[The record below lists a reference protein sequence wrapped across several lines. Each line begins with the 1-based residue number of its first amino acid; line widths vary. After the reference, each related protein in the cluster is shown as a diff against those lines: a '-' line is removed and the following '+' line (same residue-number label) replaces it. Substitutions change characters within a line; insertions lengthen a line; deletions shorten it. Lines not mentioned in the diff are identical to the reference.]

1 MLLEEKFYCHI
12 QFWMNQV
19 CVKLLHA
26 RIRCTEINKK
36 VINLII
42 PLNLKIYNQEIA
54 HNEILIVTRATLF
67 IYYTRETLRYEWK
80 KCFGNTR

>member
-1 MLLEEKFYCHI
+1 MTPTLMSCIMKKNRNSNRCINLLLEEKFYCHI

-54 HNEILIVTRATLF
+54 RNELLIVTRAT
-67 IYYTRETLRYEWK
+67 
-80 KCFGNTR
+80 

>member
-1 MLLEEKFYCHI
+1 
-12 QFWMNQV
+12 MNHV

-54 HNEILIVTRATLF
+54 RNELLIVTRATSS
-67 IYYTRETLRYEWK
+67 IYYTRETLSDDYE
-80 KCFGNTR
+80 KCFANT